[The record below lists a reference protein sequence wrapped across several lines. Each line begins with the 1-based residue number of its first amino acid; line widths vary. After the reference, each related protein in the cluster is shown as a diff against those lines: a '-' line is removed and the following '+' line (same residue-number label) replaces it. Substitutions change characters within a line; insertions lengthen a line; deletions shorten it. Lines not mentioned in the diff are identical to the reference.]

1 MKLEL
6 NGKTLSYRRAGSGP
20 PILWIHAFPFS
31 RLMWEV
37 QLATFAPTNT
47 CVALDLPGF
56 GGSTALAESKTTVA
70 SYAEACE
77 AVAQQVNPKDPWII
91 AGLSLGGYVAF
102 EILRRR
108 KLKLR
113 GLILADT
120 RADADTPEQTAGR
133 RAALARARTAGS
145 VDVAESL
152 LGKMVTDSCPT
163 EVRDMV
169 RAWMKAT
176 PKDGLLGAMNALIT
190 RPDSMATLDSIRG
203 PALLLVGDDDLLT
216 PPSGMETIAR
226 HLKTAK
232 LVRIAN
238 AAHLSNV
245 EQPEPFNGAV
255 KEWLEG
261 LGKGKK

>member
-1 MKLEL
+1 MKLDL
-6 NGKTLSYRRAGSGP
+6 HGKIVSYRRAGSGP

-56 GGSTALAESKTTVA
+56 GGSAPLPEAKTTVA
-70 SYAEACE
+70 TYAEACE
-77 AVAQQVNPKDPWII
+77 AVALQVNPKDPWII

-108 KLKLR
+108 KIKLR

-120 RADADTPEQTAGR
+120 RADADTPEQNAAR
-133 RAALARARTAGS
+133 RALLEKARAAGS
-145 VDVAESL
+145 VDVAETL
-152 LGKMVTDSCPT
+152 LGKMVTDECPMD
-163 EVRDMV
+163 VRDMV

-190 RPDSMATLDSIRG
+190 RPDSMATLDLDPRPRVIVGGRRRRAHTALRNGNDRATPQDRQARPDRARG
-203 PALLLVGDDDLLT
+203 APLERG
-216 PPSGMETIAR
+216 
-226 HLKTAK
+226 
-232 LVRIAN
+232 
-238 AAHLSNV
+238 AA
-245 EQPEPFNGAV
+245 GAV
-255 KEWLEG
+255 Q
-261 LGKGKK
+261 